1 MAGSFTEEIDGEG
14 VAWAAAG
21 FVASLLIGA
30 VIEPFRGTVGLE
42 NVALGYLLVVVV
54 AAAVGGRAAG
64 LISALSAALSY
75 DFFLTTPYH
84 SLRIDSVAQVITVAL
99 LLGTGMVASVAGRA
113 RRRRTVE
120 ADTQAGIIRLLNTIT
135 GAAATGEEGVD
146 RVAAEGVYTLL
157 DARRVVIRR
166 GDPDS
171 EIVVA
176 DIGEPDAPLDPDS
189 LTGLDAEGHIL
200 DQRPRPPRAPV
211 VRWRRPSQGA
221 VLQLVQHRQPVGRLI
236 VTFHEGRWVPPA
248 IRLALAT
255 VANALATATGPAVGH
270 DQSGPA

>member
-1 MAGSFTEEIDGEG
+1 MASRFTEEIDGEG
-14 VAWAAAG
+14 VAWAVAG
-21 FVASLLIGA
+21 FVASLLIG
-30 VIEPFRGTVGLE
+30 VVVEPFRGTVGLE

-99 LLGTGMVASVAGRA
+99 LFGTGLAASLAGRA
-113 RRRRTVE
+113 RRRQSVA

-135 GAAATGEEGVD
+135 RAAAAGENSD
-146 RVAAEGVYTLL
+146 QLAAEGIYTLL

-166 GDPDS
+166 GDPGT
-171 EIVVA
+171 EVVVA
-176 DIGEPDAPLDPDS
+176 DIGEPEAPVDVDS
-189 LTGLDAEGHIL
+189 LTQLDAEGHIL
-200 DQRPRPPRAPV
+200 DGRLRLPRGSV
-211 VRWRRPSQGA
+211 VRWMRPPKGA

-236 VTFHEGRWVPPA
+236 VTFHQGQWIPPV

-255 VANALATATGPAVGH
+255 LADALATTTGPAVSH
-270 DQSGPA
+270 DQ

>member
-1 MAGSFTEEIDGEG
+1 MAGRFTEEIDGEG
-14 VAWAAAG
+14 VAWGAAG
-21 FVASLLIGA
+21 FVASLLIG
-30 VIEPFRGTVGLE
+30 VLVEPFRGTVGLE

-54 AAAVGGRAAG
+54 AAAIGGRAAG

-99 LLGTGMVASVAGRA
+99 LFGTGLVASLAGRA

-135 GAAATGEEGVD
+135 RAAAAGESID
-146 RVAAEGVYTLL
+146 RSAAEGIYTLL

-166 GDPDS
+166 GDPNN
-171 EIVVA
+171 EVVVA
-176 DIGEPDAPLDPDS
+176 DVGEPEAPLDLDS
-189 LTGLDAEGHIL
+189 LTRLDGEGHFL
-200 DQRPRPPRAPV
+200 DERPRPPRGPV
-211 VRWRRPSQGA
+211 VRWVRPSQGA

-236 VTFHEGRWVPPA
+236 VTFRQGQWTPPV

-255 VANALATATGPAVGH
+255 VAHALATTGPAVSH
-270 DQSGPA
+270 DH

>member
-1 MAGSFTEEIDGEG
+1 MAGRFTEEIDGEG

-21 FVASLLIGA
+21 FVASLLIGV
-30 VIEPFRGTVGLE
+30 VIEPFRDTVGLE

-54 AAAVGGRAAG
+54 AAAIGGRAAG

-99 LLGTGMVASVAGRA
+99 LSGTGIVASLAGRA

-135 GAAATGEEGVD
+135 GAAAADAGVD
-146 RVAAEGVYTLL
+146 RLAAEGVYTLV

-166 GDPDS
+166 GDPGN
-171 EIVVA
+171 EVVVA
-176 DIGEPDAPLDPDS
+176 DVGEPEAPLDLDS
-189 LTGLDAEGHIL
+189 LTRLDAEGHIL
-200 DQRPRPPRAPV
+200 DERPRPPRGPV
-211 VRWRRPSQGA
+211 VRWVRPSRGA
-221 VLQLVQHRQPVGRLI
+221 VVQLVQHRQPVGQLI
-236 VTFHEGRWVPPA
+236 VTFPEGQWIPPV

-255 VANALATATGPAVGH
+255 VAQALATATGPAVSH
-270 DQSGPA
+270 DQ

>member
-1 MAGSFTEEIDGEG
+1 MASRFTEEIDGEG

-21 FVASLLIGA
+21 FIASLLIGV

-42 NVALGYLLVVVV
+42 NVTLGYLLVVVV

-99 LLGTGMVASVAGRA
+99 LFGTGLVASLAGRA
-113 RRRRTVE
+113 RRRQTVE
-120 ADTQAGIIRLLNTIT
+120 ADTQAGMIRLLNTVT
-135 GAAATGEEGVD
+135 RAAAAGENSD
-146 RVAAEGVYTLL
+146 QLAAEGIYTLL

-166 GDPDS
+166 GDSDS
-171 EIVVA
+171 ELVVA
-176 DIGEPDAPLDPDS
+176 DIGEPEAPIDLDR
-189 LTGLDAEGHIL
+189 LTQLDAEGHIL
-200 DQRPRPPRAPV
+200 DGRLRPPREPA
-211 VRWRRPSQGA
+211 VRWVRPSQGA

-236 VTFHEGRWVPPA
+236 VTFRQGQWIPPV

-255 VANALATATGPAVGH
+255 VAHALATATGPAVSH
-270 DQSGPA
+270 DQ

>member
-1 MAGSFTEEIDGEG
+1 MASRLTEEIDGEG

-30 VIEPFRGTVGLE
+30 VIEPFRSTVGLE

-99 LLGTGMVASVAGRA
+99 LFGTGLVASLAGRA
-113 RRRRTVE
+113 RRRQTVE
-120 ADTQAGIIRLLNTIT
+120 ADTQAGMIRLLNTVT
-135 GAAATGEEGVD
+135 RAAAAGENSD
-146 RVAAEGVYTLL
+146 QLAAEGSYTLL
-157 DARRVVIRR
+157 DARRVMIRR
-166 GDPDS
+166 GDPDH
-171 EIVVA
+171 EVVVA
-176 DIGEPDAPLDPDS
+176 DIGEPEAPLDLDT
-189 LTGLDAEGHIL
+189 LTQLDPEGHIL
-200 DQRPRPPRAPV
+200 DGRLRPPTGPA
-211 VRWRRPSQGA
+211 VRWVRPSQGA
-221 VLQLVQHRQPVGRLI
+221 VLQLVRHRQPVGRLI
-236 VTFHEGRWVPPA
+236 VTFRQDQWIPPV

-255 VANALATATGPAVGH
+255 VAHALVTATGPAVSH
-270 DQSGPA
+270 DQ

>member
-1 MAGSFTEEIDGEG
+1 MAGRFTEEIDGEG

-21 FVASLLIGA
+21 FVASLLIGVA
-30 VIEPFRGTVGLE
+30 IEPFRGTVGLE

-99 LLGTGMVASVAGRA
+99 LFGTGIVASLAGRA

-135 GAAATGEEGVD
+135 RAAAAGEGID
-146 RVAAEGVYTLL
+146 RLAAEGIYTLV

-166 GDPDS
+166 GAPDN
-171 EIVVA
+171 EVVVA
-176 DIGEPDAPLDPDS
+176 DIGEPEAPSTWTASPAS
-189 LTGLDAEGHIL
+189 TPKGTSSTSGRS
-200 DQRPRPPRAPV
+200 RP
-211 VRWRRPSQGA
+211 G
-221 VLQLVQHRQPVGRLI
+221 
-236 VTFHEGRWVPPA
+236 GRWCGGCDLPRGPSPSWSS
-248 IRLALAT
+248 
-255 VANALATATGPAVGH
+255 TGSPSA
-270 DQSGPA
+270 SSS

>member
-1 MAGSFTEEIDGEG
+1 MASRFTEEIDGEG

-21 FVASLLIGA
+21 FVASLLIGVA
-30 VIEPFRGTVGLE
+30 IEPFRSTVGLE

-99 LLGTGMVASVAGRA
+99 LFGTGLVASLAGRA
-113 RRRRTVE
+113 RRRQTVE

-135 GAAATGEEGVD
+135 RATAAGESSD
-146 RVAAEGVYTLL
+146 RLAAEGIYTLL

-166 GDPDS
+166 GLPDH
-171 EIVVA
+171 EVVVA
-176 DIGEPDAPLDPDS
+176 DVGEPEAPLDADG
-189 LTGLDAEGHIL
+189 LTQLDAEGHIL
-200 DQRPRPPRAPV
+200 GRTAPAAHG
-211 VRWRRPSQGA
+211 PGGA
-221 VLQLVQHRQPVGRLI
+221 VGATLPKGPSSSWSS
-236 VTFHEGRWVPPA
+236 TASP
-248 IRLALAT
+248 LA
-255 VANALATATGPAVGH
+255 V
-270 DQSGPA
+270 SS